1 MVTQSRKKY
10 DERQLAD
17 RAKAVQ
23 CAFWTMCVYLLLWG
37 VLEAGFGIILWENA
51 FGAFLG
57 VILGIG
63 IWLPFGI
70 SLRCIRRGTDHTV
83 DHGKKEV
90 LTDSLYV
97 GSLFLLFMLY
107 SSCEIFLPLLLPL

>member
-1 MVTQSRKKY
+1 MEKQTLILLIIGGVLLLFYTVFFAVVVHEIKKYPNGNPKPKKY

-63 IWLPFGI
+63 VFSIVCV
-70 SLRCIRRGTDHTV
+70 LRDAYFRPGD
-83 DHGKKEV
+83 KNE
-90 LTDSLYV
+90 
-97 GSLFLLFMLY
+97 
-107 SSCEIFLPLLLPL
+107 